1 MMHVAIEII
10 GFQNSHVIYYNEFM
24 LLRDQFVY
32 ENVYLYIYISYP
44 IEWCS
49 NIMVILANLVEY
61 MGQIFQFSIWLT
73 SNIVHVLSNW
83 IDDVQQNVRR
93 AIIIATTI
101 SGTILLLVIAISS
114 WLLWRNK
121 QKHYVLLHQAQES
134 KW

>member
-1 MMHVAIEII
+1 MHASIEII
-10 GFQNSHVIYYNEFM
+10 GFHNSHVIYHNEFM
-24 LLRDQFVY
+24 LLRDQIVY
-32 ENVYLYIYISYP
+32 KNSYWYIHISYP
-44 IEWCS
+44 IEWCP
-49 NIMVILANLVEY
+49 NIMIILADLIKY
-61 MGQIFQFSIWLT
+61 MGQIFQFSNMVDFKYCAL
-73 SNIVHVLSNW
+73 NLSNW

-101 SGTILLLVIAISS
+101 SGTILVLVIAIGS

>member
-1 MMHVAIEII
+1 MI
-10 GFQNSHVIYYNEFM
+10 
-24 LLRDQFVY
+24 
-32 ENVYLYIYISYP
+32 
-44 IEWCS
+44 
-49 NIMVILANLVEY
+49 ILADLIKY
-61 MGQIFQFSIWLT
+61 MGQIFQFSNMVDFKYCAL
-73 SNIVHVLSNW
+73 NLSNW

-101 SGTILLLVIAISS
+101 SGTILVLVIAIGS